1 MALRKPAQEV
11 QFEEVSTTLTQEQEV
26 MTEMNT
32 TTEAANEVA
41 NEVATEVEV
50 VAAAPIAAPAPA
62 PAPAPVAVRPAVTSS
77 VAVLAD
83 VAAQAKAF
91 QRELDEMKGAADFSF
106 GNYTVFKGNNGEI
119 AQTGDNGVSFGRWV
133 KVRLLAW
140 DDHFETTPGSQDKGS
155 KEFVAYSKDGKV
167 IDHVIGE
174 EQKKWVGGPV
184 TQYVDYL
191 RETEGFD
198 KASTKRYVDL
208 SVAVLGSDSGEEPES
223 RIVQLVLSQ
232 SSITSFTKYQQYLK
246 DTARCIAMGL
256 PGFSMPEDPFT
267 FFVIREVV
275 SSNGNKWTK
284 LTFNANLPAKL

>member
-11 QFEEVSTTLTQEQEV
+11 QFEEVSTNLTQEQEV
-26 MTEMNT
+26 MTEMNAT
-32 TTEAANEVA
+32 VEAANEVETA
-41 NEVATEVEV
+41 
-50 VAAAPIAAPAPA
+50 IAPAA
-62 PAPAPVAVRPAVTSS
+62 STAVAVAPRQSNT
-77 VAVLAD
+77 VAVLAN
-83 VAAQAKAF
+83 VAEQAKAF

-155 KEFVAYSKDGKV
+155 KEFVAHSKDGKV
-167 IDHVIGE
+167 IDSVIGE
-174 EQKKWVGGPV
+174 EQKKWAGKPV
-184 TQYVDYL
+184 AEYVDYL

-198 KASTKRYVDL
+198 KAATKRYVDL

-232 SSITSFTKYQQYLK
+232 SSIPSFTKYQQSLK

-275 SSNGNKWTK
+275 AANGNKWTK